1 MDNRPT
7 AVVGNWTHLKAF
19 LSLVSKQSLVLLWST
34 LRLSHR
40 LQHVRQKCLFQQ
52 DGCVF
57 EPDLKP
63 NEVQHT
69 FFFIYHVHILHYAFL
84 FRWWC
89 MRICKTLLAFSPICC
104 SPRTHGSEVT
114 CSSSALLMN
123 YGRAVWPCAAT
134 WSHMFSNTHILS
146 RQRWR
151 RWKNMAQ
158 SKWFTLG
165 LTQHIDP
172 PKLLLNASPEGHSVL
187 YCTALSEATGLLLF
201 YSFN

>member
-7 AVVGNWTHLKAF
+7 PVRGNWAHLKAF
-19 LSLVSKQSLVLLWST
+19 SSLFSKQSLVLLWST

-69 FFFIYHVHILHYAFL
+69 FFLSIMCIFYI
-84 FRWWC
+84 
-89 MRICKTLLAFSPICC
+89 MRFFFGGDAWESVKTLLAFSPTC
-104 SPRTHGSEVT
+104 SSLRTHGSKVT
-114 CSSSALLMN
+114 RSSSTLLMN

-134 WSHMFSNTHILS
+134 WPHMFSNTHILS

-172 PKLLLNASPEGHSVL
+172 SKLLLNASPEGPSVL
-187 YCTALSEATGLLLF
+187 YCTALSEATGFLLF

>member
-69 FFFIYHVHILHYAFL
+69 FFLSIMCIFYIMRFFFGGDAWESVRLSSL
-84 FRWWC
+84 FPPSAPRPGLTGPKWRVAPPRYWW
-89 MRICKTLLAFSPICC
+89 ITAEQFDLVLPLDLTC
-104 SPRTHGSEVT
+104 SPTLISSVGSAGGDEKT
-114 CSSSALLMN
+114 
-123 YGRAVWPCAAT
+123 WPNQNDLRWA
-134 WSHMFSNTHILS
+134 WLNT
-146 RQRWR
+146 
-151 RWKNMAQ
+151 
-158 SKWFTLG
+158 
-165 LTQHIDP
+165 
-172 PKLLLNASPEGHSVL
+172 
-187 YCTALSEATGLLLF
+187 
-201 YSFN
+201 